1 MARMASAF
9 ITNGKPPQPGPL
21 RGFTLVELMLASVIS
36 AIVFAAIFSAYI
48 FMARNLARMANF
60 QQQQVQ
66 NRQTF
71 YYVGKDVSDAVQLT
85 GASSS
90 SLVLTLSSGAI
101 ITYTCVP
108 AIPSP
113 TTPGTL
119 SRMVDGAVPAP
130 TLLSNLT
137 TFSFGYYDKSG
148 APTSVHTNIKQVE
161 LRYTSAVGDKANG
174 TQSSDIVVS
183 ARMVLRGVPSFGG

>member
-66 NRQTF
+66 NR
-71 YYVGKDVSDAVQLT
+71 
-85 GASSS
+85 
-90 SLVLTLSSGAI
+90 
-101 ITYTCVP
+101 
-108 AIPSP
+108 
-113 TTPGTL
+113 
-119 SRMVDGAVPAP
+119 
-130 TLLSNLT
+130 
-137 TFSFGYYDKSG
+137 
-148 APTSVHTNIKQVE
+148 
-161 LRYTSAVGDKANG
+161 
-174 TQSSDIVVS
+174 
-183 ARMVLRGVPSFGG
+183 